1 MQFNVFVCQ
10 MSQLHQKSLCCC
22 VWNKTFTGVHT
33 HPKQPP
39 CGLFLSFLFSVK
51 KKYRKEK
58 KKMVLLSRTI
68 QKFSVEIKKLQQCD
82 SCLWIKTVWSHWEQF
97 VKDCFKKMVLI
108 CVWVLALLA
117 TWFSFNLVYMQSVW
131 NAMFYTV
138 CCGFLFSSP
147 FFLSRLHPHF
157 SSHLR
162 HVSHC
167 VQQEKKRGKK

>member
-1 MQFNVFVCQ
+1 M
-10 MSQLHQKSLCCC
+10 
-22 VWNKTFTGVHT
+22 
-33 HPKQPP
+33 
-39 CGLFLSFLFSVK
+39 FLFVK
-51 KKYRKEK
+51 WANYTKRVCVVVYETKHSQGFTLTLSSLHVDYSCLFYFQLRKNTEKRK

>member
-1 MQFNVFVCQ
+1 MWIILVF
-10 MSQLHQKSLCCC
+10 SIFSEEKIQK
-22 VWNKTFTGVHT
+22 
-33 HPKQPP
+33 
-39 CGLFLSFLFSVK
+39 
-51 KKYRKEK
+51 RE

-82 SCLWIKTVWSHWEQF
+82 SCLWIKTVWSHWEQL

-167 VQQEKKRGKK
+167 VQQEKKRGKNNNNCCDLTLDKEHFVTLCFGKKRLPLRRTVYV